1 MQFTKLALFY
11 THSFNT
17 YLYPMTEQTEPV
29 VFYNNRIKVLSTELI
44 SLLQKRKIYAWAR
57 LLTIVLAIAGLWQLW
72 PVNSMLASGIAIGMI
87 MFFVSFLFRDLKN
100 SSHIKNTET
109 LLQINKQE
117 IDILEHRFNNL
128 PDGLSFKPAE
138 HEYANDLDIF
148 GKASLYQYINRTKA
162 EQSNQLLSTWL
173 LLPATAA
180 IITDRQEA
188 IKELAQQQE
197 WRQQLQAIG
206 TENKIT
212 VETQNRIAKWL
223 KEENKFS
230 KTAWQILRILYPVI
244 TLSFLAVYIAGGIS
258 TSSFTFL
265 FILFLIVSSLIS
277 KMIMPAYNQLTK
289 ITGEVETLS
298 ASLLHIEKE
307 KFNSQL
313 LLQLQSS
320 FQHDKLKASAIIRQ
334 LKSILDRFDYR
345 LNIVVFIPLN
355 AFLLWDLQQIIL
367 LEKWK
372 LVNKELV
379 TNWYKSM
386 ATIETLATLANLS
399 FNHPGW
405 CFPIMDETKGMFIA
419 EEMGHPLIAVNKIVC
434 NSFSTTDAGKLNLI
448 TGSNMAG
455 KSTFLRSVG
464 VNTVL
469 AMMGA
474 PVCAKKLL
482 LYPTRIIS
490 TMRVNDNLEESTS
503 TFYAELKKLKTIIEA
518 INKNENVL
526 LLLDEILRGT
536 NSLDRHTGSEA
547 LIKQLIKKNAVGLLA
562 THDLELAK
570 LVSQYPSNIINYHF
584 NVQVNK
590 EELYFDYQLKRG
602 ICQSMNASLLMKKIG
617 IEL

>member
-1 MQFTKLALFY
+1 MQFSKLALFY
-11 THSFNT
+11 AHSFNT
-17 YLYPMTEQTEPV
+17 YLYPMTEQPGPV
-29 VFYNNRIKVLSTELI
+29 VFYNNRIKILSTELI

-57 LLTIVLAIAGLWQLW
+57 LLTIVMAIAGLWQLL
-72 PVNSMLASGIAIGMI
+72 PINMVLALVVTIGLLI
-87 MFFVSFLFRDLKN
+87 LFVSFLFRDLKN
-100 SSHIKNTET
+100 SSYIKNTET
-109 LLQINKQE
+109 LLQINKEE
-117 IDILEHRFNNL
+117 IDILQHQFNNL

-162 EQSNQLLSTWL
+162 EHSSQLLSTWL
-173 LLPATAA
+173 LSPATAA

-206 TENKIT
+206 TQNKIT
-212 VETQNRIAKWL
+212 IVTQNRIMMWL

-230 KTAWQILRILYPVI
+230 QITWQILRIVYPVI
-244 TLSFLAVYIAGGIS
+244 TLSFLALYIAGGIS

-265 FILFLIVSSLIS
+265 FILLLVISSLIS

-298 ASLLHIEKE
+298 TSILHIEKE
-307 KFNSQL
+307 KFNSE
-313 LLQLQSS
+313 LLQQLQLS
-320 FQHDKLKASAIIRQ
+320 FQHNKLKASGIIRQ

-355 AFLLWDLQQIIL
+355 AFLLWDLQQIML

-372 LVNKELV
+372 LVNKKLV
-379 TNWYKSM
+379 MTWYESM
-386 ATIETLATLANLS
+386 AGIETLATLGNLS

-405 CFPIMDETKGMFIA
+405 CFPIMDEKKGMFIA
-419 EEMGHPLIAVNKIVC
+419 EEMGHPLIASNKMVC

-455 KSTFLRSVG
+455 KSTFLRSAG

-474 PVCAKKLL
+474 PVCAKRLVVH
-482 LYPTRIIS
+482 PTRIIS

-518 INKNENVL
+518 VNKNENVL

-584 NVQVNK
+584 DVQVNK
-590 EELYFDYQLKRG
+590 EELYFDYKLKRG

>member
-1 MQFTKLALFY
+1 
-11 THSFNT
+11 
-17 YLYPMTEQTEPV
+17 MTEQQEPN
-29 VFYNNRIKVLSTELI
+29 VFYNNRIKILSTQLD
-44 SLLQKRKIYAWAR
+44 SLLQKRKVFAWAR
-57 LLTIVLAIAGLWQLW
+57 LLSIVIAFAGLWLLL
-72 PVNSMLASGIAIGMI
+72 PINMILALVISISFVIL
-87 MFFVSFLFRDLKN
+87 FVSFLFKDLKN
-100 SSHIKNTET
+100 SSDIKNTET

-117 IDILEHRFNNL
+117 IDILEHQFNHL

-173 LLPATAA
+173 LTPTTAP
-180 IITDRQEA
+180 IIIERQAA

-206 TENKIT
+206 TQNKIT
-212 VETQNRIAKWL
+212 IATQHRIEIWL
-223 KEENKFS
+223 KEENKFLNRS
-230 KTAWQILRILYPVI
+230 WQLLRIVYPII
-244 TLSFLAVYIAGGIS
+244 TLSFLAFYIAGSIS

-265 FILFLIVSSLIS
+265 FVLLLIISSLVT
-277 KMIMPAYNQLTK
+277 KKIMPAYNQLTK
-289 ITGEVETLS
+289 ITGEIETLS
-298 ASLLHIEKE
+298 TSILHIENK
-307 KFNSQL
+307 KFDSE
-313 LLQLQSS
+313 LLQQLQTS
-320 FQHDKLKASAIIRQ
+320 FQHSNIKASGSIRQ
-334 LKSILDRFDYR
+334 LKNILDRFDYR
-345 LNIVVFIPLN
+345 FNIVVFIPLN
-355 AFLLWDLQQIIL
+355 AFLLWDLQQIML

-372 LVNKELV
+372 LLN
-379 TNWYKSM
+379 KSM
-386 ATIETLATLANLS
+386 VTVWYESLSAIESLATMGNLS
-399 FNHPGW
+399 FNHPSW
-405 CFPIMDETKGMFIA
+405 CFPMLDEKKGIFIA
-419 EEMGHPLIAVNKIVC
+419 EQMGHPLIAANKMIC
-434 NSFSTTDAGKLNLI
+434 NSFSTTDEGKLNLI

-482 LYPTRIIS
+482 LHPTRIIS

-518 INKNENVL
+518 VNKNENVF

-547 LIKQLIKKNAVGLLA
+547 LIKQLIKKNAVALLA

-570 LVSQYPSNIINYHF
+570 LASQYPANIINYHF
-584 NVQVNK
+584 DVQVNK
-590 EELYFDYQLKRG
+590 EELYFDYQLKTG